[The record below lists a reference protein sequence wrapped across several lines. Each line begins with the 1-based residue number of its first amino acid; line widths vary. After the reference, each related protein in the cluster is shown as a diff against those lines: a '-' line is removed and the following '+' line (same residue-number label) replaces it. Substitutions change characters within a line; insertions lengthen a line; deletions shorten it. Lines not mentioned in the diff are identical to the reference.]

1 MYFYCLMFKRRVTLK
16 KLLATTLSTSL
27 LGMSLSCVAVCAERI
42 ENSAAVNAYVLN
54 KSCAGEGGPMMA
66 CVISMLPER
75 FFLLPESED
84 SVIRRP
90 PVFRAELISGRSQRR
105 FCFPS
110 SLAPPFERLRVLRI

>member
-1 MYFYCLMFKRRVTLK
+1 MWRLALK
-16 KLLATTLSTSL
+16 KLMATTLSVCL
-27 LGMSLSCVAVCAERI
+27 LGMFLSCVAVCAERI
-42 ENSAAVNAYVLN
+42 ENSAAMDAPVLN
-54 KSCAGEGGPMMA
+54 ESCADVGCLVQASLM
-66 CVISMLPER
+66 STLPER